1 MGSELATQEK
11 GMKINREGQTMDQ
24 FKTLQEFIVAWMDEL
39 WWSLRDRV
47 GALSMIE
54 SLQNSWQAAG
64 RKVGEMGKAE
74 GLDIIKTTE
83 TAHKVLGRTVSTKD
97 NTVLVT
103 TCPFWNRIQAGELE
117 YALRCEEFVC
127 APYLTGIKDALG
139 AKDAVVETNLRLA
152 YIARSRLEYKLK
164 KLQTAK
170 SADSTVQT
178 QITDLKNQINQ
189 LPAKPACIF
198 HVK

>member
-1 MGSELATQEK
+1 M
-11 GMKINREGQTMDQ
+11 MDQ

-39 WWSLRDRV
+39 WWSMRDRV
-47 GALSMIE
+47 GALSIIE

-64 RKVGEMGKAE
+64 RKVGEIAKDE
-74 GLDIIKTTE
+74 SFNIIKTVE
-83 TAHKVLGRTVSTKD
+83 TGHSMFGRTVKVEN

-103 TCPFWNRIQAGELE
+103 TCPIWDRILAGQLE
-117 YALRCEEFVC
+117 YGLRCEEFIC

-139 AKDAVVETNLRLA
+139 AKEATVETNLRLA
-152 YIARSRLEYKLK
+152 HVARARLEYKLT
-164 KLQTAK
+164 KLKAANA
-170 SADSTVQT
+170 ADSKVQA
-178 QITDLKNQINQ
+178 QITELEKQLSQ

>member
-1 MGSELATQEK
+1 
-11 GMKINREGQTMDQ
+11 MDQ

-64 RKVGEMGKAE
+64 KKVGEIGKAE
-74 GLDIIKTTE
+74 GLNLIKTTE
-83 TAHKVLGRTVSTKD
+83 IAHTMIGRTVQVKND
-97 NTVLVT
+97 TVNVS
-103 TCPFWNRIQAGELE
+103 TCPIWEQILAGQLE
-117 YALRCEEFVC
+117 YGLRCEEFIC
-127 APYLTGIKDALG
+127 APYLNGIKDALG
-139 AKDAVVETNLRLA
+139 GKEATVETNLRLA
-152 YIARSRLEYKLK
+152 HVARARLEYKLK

-170 SADSTVQT
+170 SVDSKVKA
-178 QITDLKNQINQ
+178 QISELEKQLRQ
-189 LPAKPACIF
+189 LPKMPVCIF